1 MQCTGLVNTTYT
13 LFWNCTGRYGALEGL
28 SKPQLAKELGAEI
41 VQSWRSSFDI
51 RPPPMTEDHPYWHQK
66 ERKYSD
72 LDIPLTESLE
82 DTMER
87 TLPLWKARIL
97 PELENG
103 KNVLIVAHG
112 NSLRGTCYYLRGLLF
127 NCNYSVFN
135 IFIVDSIYIC

>member
-1 MQCTGLVNTTYT
+1 M
-13 LFWNCTGRYGALEGL
+13 
-28 SKPQLAKELGAEI
+28 AKELSAEL

-51 RPPPMTEDHPYWHQK
+51 RPPPMTDDHPYWHQK

-87 TLPLWKARIL
+87 TLPLWKTRIL

-112 NSLRGTCYYLRGLLF
+112 NSLRGRYLLSLSIVL
-127 NCNYSVFN
+127 NYSSTV
-135 IFIVDSIYIC
+135 

>member
-1 MQCTGLVNTTYT
+1 MLARLANTMYIC
-13 LFWNCTGRYGALEGL
+13 FGNFFDRYGALEGL
-28 SKPQLAKELGAEI
+28 SKPQLAKELSAEL

-51 RPPPMTEDHPYWHQK
+51 RPPPMTDDHPYWHQK

-72 LDIPLTESLE
+72 LDIPLTASLE

-87 TLPLWKARIL
+87 TLPLWKTRIL

-112 NSLRGTCYYLRGLLF
+112 NSLRGRYLLSLTVVL
-127 NCNYSVFN
+127 NYSSV
-135 IFIVDSIYIC
+135 